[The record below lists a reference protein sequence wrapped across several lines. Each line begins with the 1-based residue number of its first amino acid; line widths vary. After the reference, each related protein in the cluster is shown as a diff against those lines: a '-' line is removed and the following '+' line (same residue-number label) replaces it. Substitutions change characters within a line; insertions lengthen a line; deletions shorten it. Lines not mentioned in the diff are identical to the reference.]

1 MTDRLD
7 KDYLKYARTTK
18 ERRAENQENGA
29 GAKQNNPKENA
40 RVCLLSH
47 V

>member
-18 ERRAENQENGA
+18 ERCAENQENHA
-29 GAKQNNPKENA
+29 RAEQNNPKENA
-40 RVCLLSH
+40 HVCLLSR